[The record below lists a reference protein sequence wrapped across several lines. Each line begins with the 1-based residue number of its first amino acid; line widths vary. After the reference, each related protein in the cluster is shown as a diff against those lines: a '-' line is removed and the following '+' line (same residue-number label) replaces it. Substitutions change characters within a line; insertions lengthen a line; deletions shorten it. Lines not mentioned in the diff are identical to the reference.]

1 MVRIKNGPERESGLV
16 KGPQMGLKTCVTLI
30 ALGLAVAGC
39 QSRSLNSIAPTGQ
52 PQRLPSAPVEPVQT
66 AELPQPADPAAIET
80 SPREASAAPTAPAIA
95 DESPQTTEPAPAPS
109 GEPVTR
115 EGVSGAWIVASDNPD
130 CRMILAFTKWS
141 GGYRAATK
149 RCNSTELS
157 SVSAWDVKGQQV
169 VLMDS
174 SGNTLARLYQS
185 ANERYD
191 GTTNSGQ
198 PISFT
203 R

>member
-1 MVRIKNGPERESGLV
+1 MRRLFARPGVKMPGKGLT
-16 KGPQMGLKTCVTLI
+16 MRMKTTVSLVVLVL
-30 ALGLAVAGC
+30 ALAGC
-39 QSRSLNSIAPTGQ
+39 NRSINSVVPAGQ
-52 PQRLPSAPVEPVQT
+52 PQRLPSAPVEPVQQ
-66 AELPQPADPAAIET
+66 AELPQPVDSSEQLPPTETATAPIAPVIADDNT
-80 SPREASAAPTAPAIA
+80 QVASVEPPAPT
-95 DESPQTTEPAPAPS
+95 

-115 EGVSGAWIVASDNPD
+115 EGVSGAWIVASDNPE

-149 RCNSTELS
+149 RCNSGELTN
-157 SVSAWDVKGQQV
+157 VSAWDVKGQQV

-185 ANERYD
+185 ATERYD

>member
-1 MVRIKNGPERESGLV
+1 
-16 KGPQMGLKTCVTLI
+16 MGLKHVVSLI
-30 ALGLAVAGC
+30 VLGLAISGC
-39 QSRSLNSIAPTGQ
+39 NRSINSIAPSSSQ
-52 PQRLPSAPVEPVQT
+52 PQRLPAAPVEDVSSGQLPPPQTQDQT
-66 AELPQPADPAAIET
+66 AMVQPAP
-80 SPREASAAPTAPAIA
+80 EAPSVVDSGANTQVATA
-95 DESPQTTEPAPAPS
+95 EHPAPS
-109 GEPVTR
+109 GKPVTR
-115 EGVSGAWIVASDNPD
+115 EGVSGAWIVASDSAD

-149 RCNSTELS
+149 RCISPELT

-174 SGNTLARLYQS
+174 GGNTIARLYHS
-185 ANERYD
+185 GGERYD
-191 GTTNSGQ
+191 GTTNGGS